1 MSRMNNI
8 LSRFK
13 KCTRCSCSTCLIH
26 DETAAYDDVS
36 ARMYKEGADSML
48 AASGTTIKELE
59 RKLHNTKGV
68 AQLLGILCA
77 LFTIVFYAKYGW

>member
-1 MSRMNNI
+1 MRL

-13 KCTRCSCSTCLIH
+13 RCTRCPCPICKGN
-26 DETAAYDDVS
+26 DETAAHEEEA
-36 ARMYKEGADSML
+36 ARMYKDAADSML

-59 RKLHNTKGV
+59 RKLYNTKGV

-77 LFTIVFYAKYGW
+77 LFTVVFYAKYGW